1 MSEYGDVEGMSEAD
15 SQAESILDRPS
26 SSQRTQRSEEEV
38 TSGLGAQREST
49 ISTSESSKK
58 TRSPV
63 WDHFELL
70 EVDGRKKGK
79 CNYCR

>member
-58 TRSPV
+58 T
-63 WDHFELL
+63 
-70 EVDGRKKGK
+70 
-79 CNYCR
+79 

>member
-63 WDHFELL
+63 
-70 EVDGRKKGK
+70 
-79 CNYCR
+79 

>member
-1 MSEYGDVEGMSEAD
+1 MLEYKNIEGINEAD
-15 SQAESILDRPS
+15 SQAESILDKPS

-38 TSGLGAQREST
+38 TSGLGTQREST

-63 WDHFELL
+63 
-70 EVDGRKKGK
+70 
-79 CNYCR
+79 

>member
-58 TRSPV
+58 MRSPV
-63 WDHFELL
+63 
-70 EVDGRKKGK
+70 
-79 CNYCR
+79 